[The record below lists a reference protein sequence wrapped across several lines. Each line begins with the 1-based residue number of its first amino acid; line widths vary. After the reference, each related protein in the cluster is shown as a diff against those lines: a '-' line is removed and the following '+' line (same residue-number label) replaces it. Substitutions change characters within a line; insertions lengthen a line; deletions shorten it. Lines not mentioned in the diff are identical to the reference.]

1 MCVHL
6 VSTYMARKQQL
17 PGLIDRV
24 APDLV
29 FFQGGIDPLESDRL
43 GALKLTQAGISQ
55 RNALVYKSVIGA
67 GIRCCITMGGGYPRV
82 STNGLEHRTVHTSH
96 AV

>member
-1 MCVHL
+1 MHVMR
-6 VSTYMARKQQL
+6 TQL

-24 APDLV
+24 APDLI

-82 STNGLEHRTVHTSH
+82 SIRACAQTIWYTSL
-96 AV
+96 AVCDCDYA